1 MVPSM
6 IFIWTLKNLRETEA
20 EAMVKKLLD
29 QVCHCKSIYSS
40 GAKVFKNTHNI
51 KDIILKKNKKINS

>member
-1 MVPSM
+1 M
-6 IFIWTLKNLRETEA
+6 EA